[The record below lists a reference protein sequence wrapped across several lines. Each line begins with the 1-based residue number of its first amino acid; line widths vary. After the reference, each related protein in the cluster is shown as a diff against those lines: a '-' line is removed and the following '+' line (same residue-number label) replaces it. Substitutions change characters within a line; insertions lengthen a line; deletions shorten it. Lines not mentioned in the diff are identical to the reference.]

1 MRRSAPLSLALAATL
16 LALLAAPS
24 ASAQESQRT
33 FPGFR
38 LEPAVDVE
46 GIGNTEW
53 GEVPEHMQWDA
64 ALWLGYENDPLYL
77 FTPVD
82 GQNPFERTD
91 VLVQNRIHGN
101 VVLALGLVDWLQVG
115 LDMPLLLAQSR
126 DESIAPEVDAG
137 GGAISSLGIGD
148 INVATKVRVLRQKDG
163 APFDLA
169 FVAPFSLP
177 SGQTTDYFGEEGMTF
192 SPGVAASREVGDVR
206 LAANLQHRFRDEV
219 SSYGLALG
227 NELIAR
233 VAAAYRF
240 TVVPENPTEIGASLM
255 FASATSSLFRG
266 DNAITRNPVE
276 LMGDVQ
282 HKVWGPIDAFF
293 GGAAGLVS
301 NYGVPDYR
309 VFAGVRFSER
319 PPADYDHDGIRGSAD
334 RCPHEPENKNGVQD
348 EDGCPDGD
356 DTDKDGIVDTA
367 DACKDV
373 PEDKDGVE
381 DHDGC
386 PEDND
391 KDGIADDKDA
401 CKDVPEDKDGFE
413 DEDGCPED
421 DNDKDGIKDADD
433 KCKDTPEDKD
443 GFVDEDGCPDD
454 DNDGDGLADASD
466 QCPNE
471 PGPKTNK
478 GCPDKDRDGD
488 TVVDRLDNCP
498 DEPGPPENGGCAKKQ
513 LVVLTDAKI
522 EIKDKVYFKT
532 NSDVIEKKSYALL
545 DNVAAVLQA
554 HPELAK
560 IRVEGHTDNVGDA
573 AYNKDLSGRRAAS
586 VKKYLAGKGIPEA
599 RLDSAGFGMERPV
612 APNDNEQGRSQNRR
626 VEFLIVE

>member
-1 MRRSAPLSLALAATL
+1 MRIAHVLSLSLAA
-16 LALLAAPS
+16 LALSSAALAD
-24 ASAQESQRT
+24 ESDRR

-53 GEVPEHMQWDA
+53 GEVPEHLQWDV
-64 ALWLGYENDPLYL
+64 ALWLGYENDPVYL

-82 GQNPFERTD
+82 GLNPLERDD
-91 VLVQNRIHGN
+91 VLVQNRVHTN
-101 VVLALGLVDWLQVG
+101 LVAAVGLVDWLQLG
-115 LDMPLLLAQSR
+115 LDVPVLLAQSR
-126 DESIAPEVDAG
+126 DAARAPELDAAVG
-137 GGAISSLGIGD
+137 ELSGFGLGD
-148 INVATKVRVLRQKDG
+148 ITVSTKVRVLRQRDG
-163 APFDLA
+163 APFDIS
-169 FVAPFSLP
+169 FMAPFSVP
-177 SGQTTDYFGEEGMTF
+177 SGQDTDFMGEEGMTF
-192 SPGVAASREVGDVR
+192 SPGVAISREIGDVR

-219 SSYGLALG
+219 DSYTLTLG
-227 NELIAR
+227 NELIGR
-233 VAAAYRF
+233 LAAAYRF
-240 TVVPENPTEIGASLM
+240 TVMADNPTEIGASLT
-255 FASATSSLFRG
+255 FDNATSTLFRG
-266 DNAITRNPVE
+266 DNALSRNPVE

-319 PPADYDHDGIRGSAD
+319 PPPDYDFDGIRGDAD
-334 RCPHEPENKNGVQD
+334 RCPRDPENKNGVQD
-348 EDGCPDGD
+348 DDGCPDGD
-356 DTDKDGIVDTA
+356 DTDKDGIVDAA

-381 DHDGC
+381 DTDGC
-386 PEDND
+386 PEDDD
-391 KDGIADDKDA
+391 KDGIPDDKDA
-401 CKDVPEDKDGFE
+401 CRAAPEDKDGFQ
-413 DEDGCPED
+413 D
-421 DNDKDGIKDADD
+421 D
-433 KCKDTPEDKD
+433 
-443 GFVDEDGCPDD
+443 DGCPDD
-454 DNDGDGLADASD
+454 DNDGDGVKDADDKCKDVPEDKDSFEDDDGCPDDDNDKDGLADATD
-466 QCPNE
+466 ACPNE
-471 PGPKTNK
+471 AGPKTNK

-522 EIKDKVYFKT
+522 EIKDKVFFKT
-532 NSDVIEKKSYALL
+532 NSDVIEKKSFALL

-586 VKKYLAGKGIPEA
+586 VRKYLMGKGVLET
-599 RLDSAGFGMERPV
+599 RLDSAGFGMEKPI
-612 APNDNEQGRSQNRR
+612 APNDNEAGRSQNRR